1 MNWVSSSRACSITVW
16 FQRTRIPQEHGV
28 YLLPLKVCP
37 LRGNVLNWLKIQKTL
52 LIFKLKSVFD
62 SFMHLFYFSCVIISA
77 ACNVLCDRAD
87 VVGTLL
93 PSILVCVGPI
103 ILSEMVVESES
114 HWKAARII
122 RSLSG
127 WVGRKL
133 SPNNPSFPSS
143 SSAPL
148 TWDRSLR
155 NSSICTESGE
165 NI

>member
-1 MNWVSSSRACSITVW
+1 M
-16 FQRTRIPQEHGV
+16 
-28 YLLPLKVCP
+28 L
-37 LRGNVLNWLKIQKTL
+37 
-52 LIFKLKSVFD
+52 
-62 SFMHLFYFSCVIISA
+62 
-77 ACNVLCDRAD
+77 
-87 VVGTLL
+87 
-93 PSILVCVGPI
+93 
-103 ILSEMVVESES
+103 VESEC

-155 NSSICTESGE
+155 NSSICTETRKHFILEARAGHHVSSLYMLHGKTPKSKICIFTLC
-165 NI
+165 NLLMRKGVLKNTSVYFRDCTRQFIRKASLLLDLIVLSLFKIKCSKK